1 MERIPKTGALYR
13 DEEGRLY
20 QLLTVAEHART
31 GEKMAV
37 YQCLWDSCRVYADG
51 LPLFL
56 ENMRPDSQLRE
67 EDQHRNEE
75 QPGPE
80 SQLEIQPGSQ
90 PEPQAESRQENR
102 KEEACREEAAQL
114 NPLLLDFVEEED
126 YGKRLDIFRK
136 IKGNITQQELDILY
150 EILDLFHKSGDVA
163 QQADA
168 VESYLKMQ
176 KKFDGTRL
184 R

>member
-56 ENMRPDSQLRE
+56 ENMRPEGQLRE
-67 EDQHRNEE
+67 EDQHRDEE

-80 SQLEIQPGSQ
+80 SQLELQPGSQ
-90 PEPQAESRQENR
+90 PEPQAESR